1 MHISTFLYNSAKVS
15 LHSQSG
21 EHSFCGYFTPYFLPL
36 SLAASIQRLYSTVQI
51 FSKNNRPVYVK
62 ILKKMC
68 ILMCMLK
75 LEKKKDISTI
85 QYDFHKTYLLCLYVF
100 YMYLFN
106 DSLEVS
112 PLLLMSWQ
120 VASVSIIIS
129 YCTSSCLK
137 AEK

>member
-1 MHISTFLYNSAKVS
+1 
-15 LHSQSG
+15 
-21 EHSFCGYFTPYFLPL
+21 
-36 SLAASIQRLYSTVQI
+36 
-51 FSKNNRPVYVK
+51 
-62 ILKKMC
+62 
-68 ILMCMLK
+68 MCMLK

-85 QYDFHKTYLLCLYVF
+85 QHDFHKTYLLCLYVF